1 MTTSPSKLCSV
12 VSETLFGLF
21 AFGVLLA
28 ADVLATP
35 LAWNTNAAG
44 NFIGSQT
51 WTYDNAGVLATTD
64 NPFTYPDPVSG
75 SGANLV
81 IIGVGGSVTLD
92 TPGQG
97 PFSNNAL
104 LEIRVGASAAEANFS
119 GLIPPGPDL
128 RGNGTLT
135 VSNVDLLLRDDGSTT
150 DQTGRLI
157 IGGAA
162 NRTGVVNWNSTGT
175 LRAHGH
181 LRVGQGGT
189 GTLNQ
194 NGGTIRTGVRSG
206 IDGLMQVGNGGGTGT
221 FNLNSGLM
229 QLGDDDEDFDD
240 VPTGIP
246 VQQELQVAQGGGSVG
261 TFNVGD
267 GLVGAATFD
276 TWGSVSVG
284 MGGGTGVLNLV
295 SDGVFRVN
303 YPAAGGTSAQ
313 LRLGRN
319 GGTAHGTVNQTGGT
333 LRVDGLLELGFNTGA
348 GVYNLIGST
357 GSSYVR
363 SISANDASTFAF
375 TLDAGGATTVNVF
388 GNAADPD
395 PVNPPHFGSAD
406 FASGNSISLGNTTL
420 TVNGLSNYTSSS
432 PFTLFSQLDPT
443 ASLNGTFGN
452 YLQGQA
458 VGLNGATT
466 PQQFYLNY
474 FGGDGND
481 IVLQSSVPA
490 SSTDGLVW
498 NVGAANFDAGWA
510 AGNGNFG
517 AAPPGSGVDP
527 FAGVQNLYLA
537 KNGVANYNAATND
550 ASGSQVKNLY
560 IGTNRS
566 AGIIGG
572 TSGNGTLTVN
582 DAENLTVVSL
592 VDTSQGNAFIGE
604 KGFTGT
610 VNWNSSGTFD
620 VQGQFRLG
628 NSGGTGV
635 VNQTAGVVQG
645 GKSDGAGKYLSV
657 GEGAGSTGTYN
668 LKGGQFLPDGLGA
681 HTVLRQLRVGYDG
694 GTGAINVGDGVG
706 AAESAVLQSEDDVN
720 IGQLGGIGTMTVESD
735 GLVDLVVNGAP
746 LQVGLGGGNGKVVQN
761 GGIVRSAGVIT
772 IGEGAGSVG
781 EYVLNG
787 GSLAGATDGTDA
799 FRVGGGSGNGTLR
812 VKNNATLTTQAN
824 FVIAQ
829 GGVNATSVGLLE
841 ITGSNATVE
850 LAKLENQNGVNHN
863 ETIRW
868 VADAAGVTPIVV
880 NGFTETTT
888 QEVDAQLQNATENT
902 ANVGV
907 NGGPN
912 FSDLVGNGTA
922 LSLDLSALIGNQSHT
937 LIDNQTADPIFGF
950 FEDGTTTNLF
960 EEGESIAGTGY
971 NGTVSISY
979 LGGTGNDVVLNL
991 TAGAVN
997 DADFDNDGDV
1007 DGSDFLTWQRGLGI
1021 NAGATPSQG
1030 DANADGAV
1038 NGADLGIWKGQFGPA
1053 AETAVA
1059 AVPEPGAMALGMT
1072 AFCIVAAV
1080 VRRRS
1085 RD

>member
-1 MTTSPSKLCSV
+1 MTTSPRKLCSV
-12 VSETLFGLF
+12 ISRTLFGLF
-21 AFGVLLA
+21 ASAVLLA
-28 ADVLATP
+28 ADVSATP
-35 LAWNTNAAG
+35 LVWNTNAAG

-51 WTYDNAGVLATTD
+51 WTYDNTGVLATTD
-64 NPFTYPDPVSG
+64 NPFTHPDPVGG

-81 IIGVGGSVTLD
+81 IIGEGGSVTLD

-104 LEIRVGASAAEANFS
+104 LEIRVGTSAAEANFT
-119 GLIPPGPDL
+119 GLTPPGPDL

-135 VSNVDLLLRDDGSTT
+135 VNNVDLFLRDDGGTT
-150 DQTGRLI
+150 EQTGRLI
-157 IGGAA
+157 IGGAN
-162 NRTGVVNWNSTGT
+162 NRTGTVDWNSTGT

-221 FNLNSGLM
+221 LNLNSGLM

-261 TFNVGD
+261 TFNLGD
-267 GLVGAATFD
+267 GLAGSATFD

-284 MGGGTGVLNLV
+284 MGGGTGVLNIV

-303 YPAAGGTSAQ
+303 YPAVGGTSAW

-319 GGTAHGTVNQTGGT
+319 GGSTHGTVNQTGGT
-333 LRVDGLLELGFNTGA
+333 VQVDGLLELGFNIGT
-348 GVYNLIGST
+348 GVYNLNGST
-357 GSSYVR
+357 GTVNVR
-363 SISANDASTFAF
+363 AVSANSESTFAF
-375 TLDAGGATTVNVF
+375 NLDAGGATTVNVL
-388 GNAADPD
+388 GNT
-395 PVNPPHFGSAD
+395 GSGD
-406 FASGNSISLGNTTL
+406 FNSGNSIALGNTTL
-420 TVNGLSNYTSSS
+420 AVAGLTNYTSSS
-432 PFTLFSQLDPT
+432 PITLFSQHDQT
-443 ASLNGTFGN
+443 ASLNGSFGN
-452 YLQGQA
+452 YIQGQA
-458 VGLNGATT
+458 VGLNGAAI

-481 IVLQSSVPA
+481 IVLQSTVPA

-510 AGNGNFG
+510 AGNGSFG
-517 AAPPGSGVDP
+517 AVPPGSGVDP

-537 KNGVANYNAATND
+537 KNGAATYSAATND

-566 AGIIGG
+566 AGIISG
-572 TSGNGTLTVN
+572 TAGNGTLTVN
-582 DAENLTVVSL
+582 DSENLTIVSL
-592 VDTSQGNAFIGE
+592 VDTAQGNAFIGE
-604 KGFTGT
+604 KGFMGT
-610 VNWNSSGTFD
+610 VNWNSTGTFD

-635 VNQTAGVVQG
+635 FNQTAGIVQG
-645 GKSDGAGKYLSV
+645 GTSAGAGKYMSV
-657 GEGAGSTGTYN
+657 GEDEGSTGTYN
-668 LKGGQFLPDGLGA
+668 LKGGTLLPDGPGA
-681 HTVLRQLRVGYDG
+681 GPAVRHFRVATG
-694 GTGAINVGDGVG
+694 GATGALNVGDGVG
-706 AAESAVLQSEDDVN
+706 AAGSAHFQSEDDLY
-720 IGQLGGIGTMTVESD
+720 IGQGAGSVGTMTVESD
-735 GLVDLVVNGAP
+735 GLVELMVNGAP
-746 LQVGLGGGNGKVVQN
+746 LEVGSGGGQGTAIQN
-761 GGIVRSAGVIT
+761 GGVVQGAGVIS
-772 IGEGAGSVG
+772 IGQGAGSIG
-781 EYVLNG
+781 EYLLNG
-787 GSLAGATDGTDA
+787 GTLAGATDGTDA

-812 VKNNATLTTQAN
+812 VRNDATLTTQAN

-829 GGVNATSVGLLE
+829 GGAAATSVGLLE
-841 ITGSNATVE
+841 ITGSNATIE
-850 LAKLENQNGVNHN
+850 LAKLENQIGANHN

-868 VADAAGVTPIVV
+868 VADADGVSPIVV
-880 NGFTETTT
+880 KGFTETTP
-888 QEVDAQLQNATENT
+888 VPDAQLQDLAESN
-902 ANVGV
+902 ANVGA

-922 LSLDLSALIGNQSHT
+922 LSLDLSDLIGNQSLT
-937 LIDNQTADPIFGF
+937 LIDNQTTDPVQGF
-950 FEDGTTTNLF
+950 FEDGLTTNLF

-991 TAGAVN
+991 VAGALE
-997 DADFDNDGDV
+997 DPDFDNDGDV
-1007 DGSDFLTWQRGLGI
+1007 DGTDFLTWQRGVGTSI
-1021 NAGATPSQG
+1021 GATNGQG
-1030 DANADGAV
+1030 DANGDGAI
-1038 NGADLGIWKGQFGPA
+1038 NGADLDIWKGDFGTAEVA
-1053 AETAVA
+1053 AG
-1059 AVPEPGAMALGMT
+1059 AVPEPGSCILALAAIGGAAML
-1072 AFCIVAAV
+1072 

-1085 RD
+1085 